1 MKKIYG
7 IKECFMSGD
16 VAAQTGKLFG
26 DLWHKLDGDQYE
38 ESVGLF
44 ARRFEANGFDLGW
57 FQGKACLD
65 AGCGGGRYTVAMGRL
80 GAREAVGVDVSEA
93 GIADARQRATG
104 EANVRFQVASVL
116 DLPLEDDSF
125 DFVCSS
131 GVLHHTTDLD
141 KGLDEITRVLRPGGK
156 LYLLLYGSGGLR
168 WAASGAL
175 RPIAQDLG
183 YDFMDAAIAGS
194 GLPANNRRN
203 FLDDFFVPIVT
214 FIDWETLHGKLSARG
229 FGTIERWMKGRFDH
243 EASPLLQRE
252 EVEKMVRIFA
262 AAKSKAESADAH
274 VLGLAEKGLQEAESY
289 LSRID
294 ELIAAHDEGRIGA
307 DELEREVIGEGNHR
321 VLADKS

>member
-1 MKKIYG
+1 
-7 IKECFMSGD
+7 MSGD

-44 ARRFEANGFDLGW
+44 ARRFEANGFDLNW
-57 FQGKACLD
+57 FKDKKCLD

-80 GAREAVGVDVSEA
+80 GAQESVGVDVSET
-93 GIADARQRATG
+93 GIADAHQRAAK
-104 EANVRFQVASVL
+104 EASVRFEVASVL
-116 DLPLEDDSF
+116 DLPFEDGSF

-141 KGLDEITRVLRPGGK
+141 KGLDEVTRVLKPGGK

-175 RPIAQDLG
+175 RPIAQELG
-183 YDFMDAAIAGS
+183 YDFMDAAIADA

-214 FIDWETLHGKLSARG
+214 FVDWETLHGKLSARG
-229 FGTIERWMKGRFDH
+229 FAKIDFWMKGRFDH
-243 EASPLLQRE
+243 EASPLLQRD

-262 AAKSKAESADAH
+262 AAKSRTKSADAH
-274 VLGLAEKGLQEAESY
+274 IHDLAEKGLEEAKSY

-294 ELIAAHDEGRIGA
+294 ELIADHDGGRIEA

-321 VLADKS
+321 VLADKP